1 MKSYQIAAICKS
13 RRKYF
18 YLYLAQ
24 RVSFFGFFFFK
35 AFMFFDQN
43 KKQNGEHKP
52 SQVRDF

>member
-1 MKSYQIAAICKS
+1 MKSDQIAAICKS

-24 RVSFFGFFFFK
+24 RVVFFQ
-35 AFMFFDQN
+35 ALMFFDQN
-43 KKQNGEHKP
+43 EKQNGEHKP